1 MILPDEQ
8 KVLETVDEIR
18 IKFQS
23 KKKMTKGNLRKYGIK
38 QELKNSMKTISNT
51 RGPEE

>member
-8 KVLETVDEIR
+8 KALETVDEI

-23 KKKMTKGNLRKYGIK
+23 KKKMTKENLRKYGIK